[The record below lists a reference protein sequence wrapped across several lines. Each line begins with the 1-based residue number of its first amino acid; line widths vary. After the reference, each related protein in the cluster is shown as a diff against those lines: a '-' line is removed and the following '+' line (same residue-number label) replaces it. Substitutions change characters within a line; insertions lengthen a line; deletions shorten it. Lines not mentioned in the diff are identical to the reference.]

1 MRRNVSNL
9 QCSQSTHLAEHTALV
24 NHLIAPPDAADAA
37 PAPAPL
43 REPNLASA
51 ADFPPLIPP
60 PLEEPLVPRPVD
72 EPGPSIPRPAV
83 AHPPPPP
90 ALDVAIV
97 AAYDATD
104 FFSAPSSQDFRDE
117 VDALL

>member
-1 MRRNVSNL
+1 MI
-9 QCSQSTHLAEHTALV
+9 CSAFNQRILAEHTTLV

-37 PAPAPL
+37 PAPAPPPL

-60 PLEEPLVPRPVD
+60 PLEEPPVPRPAD
-72 EPGPSIPRPAV
+72 EPGPSMPRPAV

-97 AAYDATD
+97 AAYDAAD